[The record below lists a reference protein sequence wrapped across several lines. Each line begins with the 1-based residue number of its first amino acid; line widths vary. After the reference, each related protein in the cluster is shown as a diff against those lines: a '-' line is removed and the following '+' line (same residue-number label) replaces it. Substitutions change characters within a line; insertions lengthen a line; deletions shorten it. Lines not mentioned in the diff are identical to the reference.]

1 MKPTTWQDSK
11 GNQWNCKINLSDCI
25 RLKESNGFDLMNPK
39 DFEKMLQDTMKQ
51 IETIAELL
59 RPQWEMQGMSYLQFI
74 DILIEEEGRFE
85 QVQSAFAAA
94 IENFSQSIGKK
105 AIAVLV
111 RKTMG
116 TIKALEEKA
125 LNRVE
130 SKEVEEKLQQ
140 LIEKADQQLAEDL
153 SKLGS

>member
-1 MKPTTWQDSK
+1 VKPTTWQDSN

-59 RPQWEMQGMSYLQFI
+59 RPQWERQGMNYLQFV
-74 DILIEEEGRFE
+74 DTLIEEEGRFE

>member
-1 MKPTTWQDSK
+1 
-11 GNQWNCKINLSDCI
+11 
-25 RLKESNGFDLMNPK
+25 MNPK

-59 RPQWEMQGMSYLQFI
+59 RPQWERQGMNYLQFV
-74 DILIEEEGRFE
+74 DTLIEEEGRFE

>member
-1 MKPTTWQDSK
+1 
-11 GNQWNCKINLSDCI
+11 
-25 RLKESNGFDLMNPK
+25 MNPK

-59 RPQWEMQGMSYLQFI
+59 RPQWERQGMNYLQFV

>member
-1 MKPTTWQDSK
+1 
-11 GNQWNCKINLSDCI
+11 
-25 RLKESNGFDLMNPK
+25 
-39 DFEKMLQDTMKQ
+39 MLQDTMKQ

-59 RPQWEMQGMSYLQFI
+59 RPQWEKQNMNYLQFI

-130 SKEVEEKLQQ
+130 SREVEEKLQQ

>member
-1 MKPTTWQDSK
+1 
-11 GNQWNCKINLSDCI
+11 
-25 RLKESNGFDLMNPK
+25 MNPK

-59 RPQWEMQGMSYLQFI
+59 RSQWERQGMNYLQFV
-74 DILIEEEGRFE
+74 DTLIEEEGRFE

>member
-1 MKPTTWQDSK
+1 
-11 GNQWNCKINLSDCI
+11 
-25 RLKESNGFDLMNPK
+25 MNPK

>member
-1 MKPTTWQDSK
+1 
-11 GNQWNCKINLSDCI
+11 
-25 RLKESNGFDLMNPK
+25 MNPK

-59 RPQWEMQGMSYLQFI
+59 RPQWERQGMNYLQFI

>member
-1 MKPTTWQDSK
+1 
-11 GNQWNCKINLSDCI
+11 
-25 RLKESNGFDLMNPK
+25 MNPK

-74 DILIEEEGRFE
+74 DTLIEEEGRFE